1 MKTIISVRFVQYYG
15 FFGYVD
21 QEGIFPIK
29 QIANRIFEIVFYKI
43 NPETKEPKV
52 VATFEP
58 DSNHGNF
65 YFEMNTPLL
74 DKLPIHNKSTA
85 IKPKEKFAIIKN
97 SKNVLN
103 EVGINLWIDADAISL
118 EGPIYRKVNH
128 VAKRKDNKEI
138 FNGIN
143 YSITETYTWNGG
155 MFVRNKWYDYQQIL
169 DLRYKLDE
177 KFKKL
182 RWESKEDLSII
193 DEAVKALLFFKR
205 SCESVLK
212 IWRDNDVEDLVLIMQ
227 EEDNAKFNKKK
238 EEEE

>member
-1 MKTIISVRFVQYYG
+1 METIISVHFVQFHG
-15 FFGYVD
+15 FFGYIN
-21 QEGIFPIK
+21 QENIPAK
-29 QIANRIFEIVFYKI
+29 QIANKIFEIVFYRM

-65 YFEMNTPLL
+65 YFKMNIPLL
-74 DKLPIHNKSTA
+74 NKLPIHNKPTA

-118 EGPIYRKVNH
+118 EGPIYKKVNH

-138 FNGIN
+138 LNGVN
-143 YSITETYTWNGG
+143 YGITETYIWNGG
-155 MFVRNKWYDYQQIL
+155 MFVRNRWYDYQQIL
-169 DLRYKLDE
+169 DLRYELEE

-182 RWESKEDLSII
+182 RWESKENLSIV
-193 DEAVKALLFFKR
+193 DEAVKALLLFKR

-212 IWRDNDVEDLVLIMQ
+212 IWRDGDIEDLVLIMQ
-227 EEDNAKFNKKK
+227 EKDNVRFNKKK
-238 EEEE
+238 EEDE